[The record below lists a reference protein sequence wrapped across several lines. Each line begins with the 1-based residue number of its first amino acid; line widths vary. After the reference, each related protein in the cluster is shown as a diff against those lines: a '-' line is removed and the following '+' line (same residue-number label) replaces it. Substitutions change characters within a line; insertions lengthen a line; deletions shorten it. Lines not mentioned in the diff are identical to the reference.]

1 VFECTAIG
9 QQSNIC
15 HHIVNSCSNRFT
27 HSWLTSLEI
36 NALTMQPFPV
46 VWKSDTL
53 PPPGP
58 KRETKVFFPPVQAG
72 HCDLRSLSL
81 RFKTATPALT
91 AAGFDTGSATESSEW
106 RPWTAA
112 SAAATSC
119 VCRQPRTKGK
129 PALFNSYLRK
139 EKIMAWYDD
148 MMWLMIHDS
157 DVNFLSS
164 KA

>member
-1 VFECTAIG
+1 MHCNRTAKQHQPPHRQFVFKSIYSFLA
-9 QQSNIC
+9 NINWNQRP
-15 HHIVNSCSNRFT
+15 HHATVPSSVKIRHPSPSRAQAWN
-27 HSWLTSLEI
+27 HS
-36 NALTMQPFPV
+36 
-46 VWKSDTL
+46 
-53 PPPGP
+53 
-58 KRETKVFFPPVQAG
+58 FFSPVQAG

-91 AAGFDTGSATESSEW
+91 AAGFDTGSATESSER

-119 VCRQPRTKGK
+119 VCRQPRAKGK
-129 PALFNSYLRK
+129 PALFNSYPRK

-164 KA
+164 KT